1 MRQHRRIE
9 QGLIARDG
17 GGEAVRQ
24 RETRVSFQMR
34 KEIAMRETLTVC
46 PFLPARGAG
55 PVLPTSSRTHATQ
68 DRAGRGGKGA
78 VPYRKGKCSFSP
90 P

>member
-9 QGLIARDG
+9 QGLIARIARDG

-34 KEIAMRETLTVC
+34 KEIATRETLMISPGPLSASCRDDECASGINVSRE
-46 PFLPARGAG
+46 PADRG
-55 PVLPTSSRTHATQ
+55 
-68 DRAGRGGKGA
+68 D
-78 VPYRKGKCSFSP
+78 VPSC
-90 P
+90 

>member
-34 KEIAMRETLTVC
+34 KEIAMRETL
-46 PFLPARGAG
+46 
-55 PVLPTSSRTHATQ
+55 SRAKNCETTGHDDTGKLVRNCETLQ
-68 DRAGRGGKGA
+68 VGGRFE
-78 VPYRKGKCSFSP
+78 RRQR
-90 P
+90 

>member
-9 QGLIARDG
+9 QGLIVRDG

-34 KEIAMRETLTVC
+34 KEIAMRETLSRRSALQHGPNVAKVVIS
-46 PFLPARGAG
+46 AR
-55 PVLPTSSRTHATQ
+55 
-68 DRAGRGGKGA
+68 
-78 VPYRKGKCSFSP
+78 
-90 P
+90 

>member
-1 MRQHRRIE
+1 MRQHRRIG

-34 KEIAMRETLTVC
+34 KEIAMRETLTGCLNSDAHNKRV
-46 PFLPARGAG
+46 A
-55 PVLPTSSRTHATQ
+55 
-68 DRAGRGGKGA
+68 
-78 VPYRKGKCSFSP
+78 
-90 P
+90 

>member
-34 KEIAMRETLTVC
+34 KQGLALRL
-46 PFLPARGAG
+46 
-55 PVLPTSSRTHATQ
+55 
-68 DRAGRGGKGA
+68 A
-78 VPYRKGKCSFSP
+78 VAQLE
-90 P
+90 

>member
-24 RETRVSFQMR
+24 RETRVSLQMR
-34 KEIAMRETLTVC
+34 KEIARVSLQ
-46 PFLPARGAG
+46 GA
-55 PVLPTSSRTHATQ
+55 PLAM
-68 DRAGRGGKGA
+68 
-78 VPYRKGKCSFSP
+78 
-90 P
+90 